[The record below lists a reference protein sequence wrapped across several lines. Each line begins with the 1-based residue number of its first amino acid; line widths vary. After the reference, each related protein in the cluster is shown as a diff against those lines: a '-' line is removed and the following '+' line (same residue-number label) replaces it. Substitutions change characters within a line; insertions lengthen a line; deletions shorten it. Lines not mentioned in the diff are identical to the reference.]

1 MPYAGFYGGEL
12 MNNKQNKKEYGKYIL
27 ENKQAILSKKKKL
40 KSIRRGIFCIIIMTS
55 ILVTLCFN
63 LDYFDIGEIGVV
75 GNSTL
80 TSEEVVKLSELSNGN
95 NIFKFQS
102 TSVKNKV
109 LRNPYILD
117 IKIERKLPN
126 IVNLIISERKA
137 MFYVQYD
144 DSFYIVDSNAVV
156 LEKRSSIEG
165 MNLAK
170 IEGVDL
176 SAAKIGEVL
185 PLDNEEKKKAIRELC
200 DFVYSNNAIG
210 SHVVSAILLNDL
222 VDIKVLVDKA
232 EIKLGTSEDMKEKLS
247 KAFSILSDEQF
258 KGFNGYV
265 DVSFKGN
272 PVIYKRE

>member
-40 KSIRRGIFCIIIMTS
+40 KSIRRGIFGIIIMTS
-55 ILVTLCFN
+55 ILVILCFN

-80 TSEEVVKLSELSNGN
+80 TSEEVIKLSELSNGK

-102 TSVKNKV
+102 NAVKNKV
-109 LRNPYILD
+109 LRNPYIMD
-117 IKIERKLPN
+117 VKIERKLPN
-126 IVNLIISERKA
+126 IVNLIVSERKA

-185 PLDNEEKKKAIRELC
+185 PLDNEEKKKAISELC

-222 VDIKVLVDKA
+222 VDIKVLVDNA

>member
-1 MPYAGFYGGEL
+1 MPYAEFYGGEL

-27 ENKQAILSKKKKL
+27 ENKQAILSKKRKI
-40 KSIRRGIFCIIIMTS
+40 KSIRRGIFSIIIMIS

-80 TSEEVVKLSELSNGN
+80 TSEEIIKLSELSNGN

-102 TSVKNKV
+102 NTVKSKV

-117 IKIERKLPN
+117 VKIQRRLPN
-126 IVNLIISERKA
+126 IVNLMVSERKA

-144 DSFYIVDSNAVV
+144 DSFYIVDSNAIV

-176 SAAKIGEVL
+176 STAKIGEVL

-200 DFVYSNNAIG
+200 DFVYNNNSIG
-210 SHVVSAILLNDL
+210 NHVVSAIQLNDL
-222 VDIKVLVDKA
+222 VDIKVLVDNA
-232 EIKLGTSEDMKEKLS
+232 EIKIGTSEDMKGKLS
-247 KAFSILSDEQF
+247 KAFSFLTDEQF
-258 KGFNGYV
+258 KDFKGYI

-272 PVIYKRE
+272 PVYYLRE

>member
-1 MPYAGFYGGEL
+1 MD
-12 MNNKQNKKEYGKYIL
+12 NKQNKKEYGKYIL

-40 KSIRRGIFCIIIMTS
+40 KSIRRGIFGIIIMTS

-63 LDYFDIGEIGVV
+63 LDYFDIGEIEVV

-80 TSEEVVKLSELSNGN
+80 ASEEIIKLSELSNGN

-102 TSVKNKV
+102 KTVKSKV

-117 IKIERKLPN
+117 VKIQRRIPN
-126 IVNLIISERKA
+126 IVNLIVSERKA

-144 DSFYIVDSNAVV
+144 ESFYIVDSNAIV

-176 SAAKIGEVL
+176 STAKIGDVL

-200 DFVYSNNAIG
+200 DFVYSNNSIG
-210 SHVVSAILLNDL
+210 SHVVSAIQLNDL
-222 VDIKVLVDKA
+222 VDIKVLVDNA
-232 EIKLGTSEDMKEKLS
+232 EIKLGTSEDMKGKLS
-247 KAFSILSDEQF
+247 KAFSILNDEKY

-272 PVIYKRE
+272 PVTYKRE

>member
-1 MPYAGFYGGEL
+1 MD
-12 MNNKQNKKEYGKYIL
+12 NKQNKKEYGKYIL

-40 KSIRRGIFCIIIMTS
+40 KSIRRGIFGIIIMTS

-63 LDYFDIGEIGVV
+63 LDYFDIGEIEVA

-80 TSEEVVKLSELSNGN
+80 ASEEIIKLSELSNGN

-102 TSVKNKV
+102 KTVKSKV

-117 IKIERKLPN
+117 VKIQRRIPN
-126 IVNLIISERKA
+126 IVNLIVSERKA

-144 DSFYIVDSNAVV
+144 DSFYIVDSNAIV

-176 SAAKIGEVL
+176 STAKIGDVL

-200 DFVYSNNAIG
+200 DFVYSNNSIG
-210 SHVVSAILLNDL
+210 SHVVSAIQLNDL
-222 VDIKVLVDKA
+222 VDIKVLVDNA
-232 EIKLGTSEDMKEKLS
+232 EIKLGTSEDMKGKLS
-247 KAFSILSDEQF
+247 KAFSILNDEKY

-272 PVIYKRE
+272 PVTYKRE